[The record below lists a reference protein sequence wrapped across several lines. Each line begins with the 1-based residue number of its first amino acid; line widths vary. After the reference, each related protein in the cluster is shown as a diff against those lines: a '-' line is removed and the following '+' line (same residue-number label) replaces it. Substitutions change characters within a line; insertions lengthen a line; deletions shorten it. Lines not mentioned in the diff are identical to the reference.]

1 MSATTTKVTLPSL
14 STFLSFLFG
23 TGGPLTLII
32 GALNLGS
39 MSGPIDQIV
48 TGSGAL
54 LTAIAAGFAHNHV
67 SKKALTTTST
77 TATITV
83 PKGA

>member
-1 MSATTTKVTLPSL
+1 MSTSTNVSLPSL

-23 TGGPLTLII
+23 AGGPLTLII

-39 MSGPIDQIV
+39 MSTSIDNIV
-48 TGSGAL
+48 TASGGL
-54 LTAIAAGFAHNHV
+54 LTAIAAAFIHNHV
-67 SKKALTTTST
+67 SKTALTKTTT